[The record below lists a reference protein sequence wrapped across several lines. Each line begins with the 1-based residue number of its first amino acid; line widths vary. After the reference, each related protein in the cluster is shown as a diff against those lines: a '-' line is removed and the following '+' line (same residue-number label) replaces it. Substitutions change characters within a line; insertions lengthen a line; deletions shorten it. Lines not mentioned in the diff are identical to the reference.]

1 MIPLSITPTDLE
13 EMAAALVEVGSQ
25 GLREIDP
32 NAPDFLPVAASLL
45 YSFGQIKTIAAIFE
59 EAEKALKYQVALVL
73 ERQGLDGAKT
83 PSGSFTIPA
92 VSVAAYVKDADK
104 LRALAQSDQDFAAK
118 LAPFVTW
125 GQRGGT
131 LTFTRKK

>member
-1 MIPLSITPTDLE
+1 MIPLTITPTDLE
-13 EMAAALVEVGSQ
+13 EMAAALVEVGSL
-25 GLREIDP
+25 GLRELDP
-32 NAPDFLPVAASLL
+32 TAPDFLPIAASLL
-45 YSFGQIKTIAAIFE
+45 HSFGQIKKIAEVFE
-59 EAEKALKYQVALVL
+59 EGEKALKYQVALNL
-73 ERQGLDGAKT
+73 EVQGLDGAKT

-104 LRALAQSDQDFAAK
+104 LRELVQSDKDFAAK
-118 LAPFVTW
+118 LSPFVTW